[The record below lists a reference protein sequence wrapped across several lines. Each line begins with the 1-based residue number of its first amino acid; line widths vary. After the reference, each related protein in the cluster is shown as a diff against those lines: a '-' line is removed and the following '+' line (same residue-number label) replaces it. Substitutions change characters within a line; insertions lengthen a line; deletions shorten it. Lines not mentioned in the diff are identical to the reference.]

1 MAPTARQVP
10 KGQPGFSARKTKKDH
25 VSLADDSVEEVEETL
40 AGGGKRIA
48 AAFATSS
55 SSEESS
61 PSPPPCK
68 RRQTRAT
75 KSASLGDTFDDSTD
89 DGLSPLLPTCHPKAN
104 ATAAA
109 PIDVDNSD
117 HYFGAEEIGD
127 PFDDPDEDD
136 VQAIAVERLT
146 SSKTPYKKVEKQT
159 VFRNALLVKKSSLL
173 GPNPPQEVDDIYEM
187 CSVSTRSHK
196 TWDIAT
202 IARPMLLL
210 GKYLYKLHKEA
221 NLTTRASAVESLYTL
236 YRHFHCIAMQE
247 VETRKARNRKI
258 LSKVKNAS
266 TKTKNGKTIPKH
278 IDPITVHRIKEIS
291 DCMECGCKGTVAEID
306 TEEELEERRAEWK
319 SDYKESKKKN
329 KNARRTGEPQMR
341 FACMCPRSKTMRG
354 DWANSSCLECRMRGR
369 ADPDCKS
376 CNCDCTDEFFTMA
389 DVQQKALRGMQKRNN
404 YSKAEIRQ
412 SSGLTLLTSAHWNV
426 S

>member
-1 MAPTARQVP
+1 MAPTARRVP
-10 KGQPGFSARKTKKDH
+10 KGQPGFSARKTKTDH

-68 RRQTRAT
+68 HRQTRAT

-89 DGLSPLLPTCHPKAN
+89 DGLSPLLPTCHAKAN

-187 CSVSTRSHK
+187 WSVSTRSHK

-202 IARPMLLL
+202 ILL
-210 GKYLYKLHKEA
+210 GRCCFL
-221 NLTTRASAVESLYTL
+221 ESI
-236 YRHFHCIAMQE
+236 CINS
-247 VETRKARNRKI
+247 TRKPI
-258 LSKVKNAS
+258 SLQEHVLSNPFTRYTGIFIVLQCRRLKQE
-266 TKTKNGKTIPKH
+266 
-278 IDPITVHRIKEIS
+278 RQ
-291 DCMECGCKGTVAEID
+291 GT
-306 TEEELEERRAEWK
+306 
-319 SDYKESKKKN
+319 
-329 KNARRTGEPQMR
+329 GR
-341 FACMCPRSKTMRG
+341 FSPRSQECIYQDKEWQDDPQAHRPYHC
-354 DWANSSCLECRMRGR
+354 SS
-369 ADPDCKS
+369 
-376 CNCDCTDEFFTMA
+376 
-389 DVQQKALRGMQKRNN
+389 
-404 YSKAEIRQ
+404 
-412 SSGLTLLTSAHWNV
+412 
-426 S
+426 